1 MPRIPRCCP
10 AGMVQHVLTRG
21 NDRKRIFRKR
31 GDYWAFLRLMAEA
44 QTHVECPLIAYCMM
58 PNHVHFVMRPGSD
71 DAVSAYMHWLLTTH
85 VRRYH
90 QHYGSTGTGHL
101 YQGRYKNFLVQPGRH
116 LVNVLGYVEGNA
128 FRSNLV
134 HRAEDWTWSSLRD
147 NRGDWRPTLS
157 ASPTERPSG
166 WCDYVNGD
174 LSLGEL
180 LSLRRSVVRGAPYG
194 DDEWVNEMAI
204 AHRLTSTLR
213 PLGRPKLQKGDSPP
227 FPEVSDS
234 AKGGLSPFSTAPG
247 RCWSWPRGD
256 RHPDRSSS
264 ESR

>member
-1 MPRIPRCCP
+1 
-10 AGMVQHVLTRG
+10 MVQHVLTRG
-21 NDRKRIFRKR
+21 NDRKRIFHKR

-44 QTHVECPLIAYCMM
+44 QTHVNLPLLAYSAM
-58 PNHVHFVMRPGSD
+58 PNHVHFVVRPNSD
-71 DAVSAYMHWLLTTH
+71 DEISAYMHWLLTTH

-101 YQGRYKNFLVQPGRH
+101 YQGRFKNFLVQPGLH
-116 LVNVLGYVEGNA
+116 LINVLRYVEGNA
-128 FRSNLV
+128 LRSNLV
-134 HRAEDWTWSSLRD
+134 YRAEDWTWSSLNDDRS
-147 NRGDWRPTLS
+147 DWRPALCTS
-157 ASPTERPSG
+157 GAERPSG

-174 LSLGEL
+174 LPLGDL
-180 LSLRRSVVRGAPYG
+180 LALRRSLVRGAPYG
-194 DDEWVNEMAI
+194 EDEWVREMAT

-234 AKGGLSPFSTAPG
+234 GKGGLSPFFTAPA

-256 RHPDRSSS
+256 RHPGRSSS